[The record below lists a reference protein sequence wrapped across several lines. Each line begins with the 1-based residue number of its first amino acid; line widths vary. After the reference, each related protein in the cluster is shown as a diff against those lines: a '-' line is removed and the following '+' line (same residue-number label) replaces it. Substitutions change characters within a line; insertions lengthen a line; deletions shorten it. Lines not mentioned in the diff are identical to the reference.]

1 MRSQANI
8 RPMCAV
14 QDSFNYWTAARRR
27 IDYPIR
33 ECPVWRKATGGSGS
47 QAAIGIGFGELP
59 ESWVGTVGAALVV
72 VARHEGAA
80 LAGEEVEV
88 RAFVRLQHVIEV
100 QAPVAALEGRLR
112 RLPFFPTGRK
122 LLLRDEQLQPALRDV
137 ELDLVAVFD
146 ERERAARRRFRRD
159 VQHHRAVG
167 RAA

>member
-88 RAFVRLQHVIEV
+88 RAFVRLQHVIEI
-100 QAPVAALEGRLR
+100 QAPVAARER
-112 RLPFFPTGRK
+112 RLGRFPFPAPLRE
-122 LLLRDEQLQPALRDV
+122 LLLRNEELEPALRDV
-137 ELDLVAVFD
+137 ELDFVAVLD
-146 ERERAARRRFRRD
+146 EGE
-159 VQHHRAVG
+159 
-167 RAA
+167 